1 MEQGSAWAWRV
12 DGGLDCPLFST
23 CLSIRTKFQFSS
35 FSQNQYKPKLYK
47 YNKIKLH
54 VYIVHV

>member
-1 MEQGSAWAWRV
+1 MEREGAWRV
-12 DGGLDCPLFST
+12 DGGLDCPPFST
-23 CLSIRTKFQFSS
+23 CLSICTKFQFLS

-54 VYIVHV
+54 VYI